1 MLSGVAEIL
10 SSRVV
15 EAINRPTAEAVCLP
29 NEAYTASDFLDAER
43 KALFV
48 DAWTFAG
55 VGAQIP
61 DVGDLLPVTVA
72 GLPLLL
78 LRDDKREVRAFHN
91 VCRHRGMQLVGEPQK
106 RRPRLVCRYHSWTYG
121 LDGALVMTPFFSGPD
136 SHDSP
141 CIDRGR
147 MGLEPVRCDIW
158 NDLVFVN
165 LSGTAEPLAKHLA
178 PLAERWAHYDLSK
191 LRYGASCRFDLAA
204 NWKLAVENF
213 LESYHLPFAHPTL
226 NAASRMEAHYSIVED
241 LYLGQVSNEYDP
253 AAAGHSELPRFP
265 GLTAA
270 QEKVAEYPTVLPNL
284 MLGLHPD
291 YFFVFGVDPV
301 APDRTAESF
310 HFYFLGDAATAP
322 SFATPRNRVIEFWT
336 KTNREDMLVVEGMQI
351 GRRSP
356 GYHDGRFSPY
366 HEVTTHEF
374 QRRIVNRLANRP

>member
-78 LRDDKREVRAFHN
+78 LRDEKREVRAFHN